1 MSKYIIVT
9 PCSEEYPEFQIEEG
23 LNLDN
28 ISVYPHNNTAGE
40 SYPEALAAGGE
51 IYQREDLIQAAKEY
65 GEFYLLQ
72 DNARENGRTDVSIIK
87 SSDGELAYY
96 IENEGKI
103 WKAAKDGVSL
113 MVMKKEKQ
121 QENGSLVRFF

>member
-1 MSKYIIVT
+1 M
-9 PCSEEYPEFQIEEG
+9 
-23 LNLDN
+23 D
-28 ISVYPHNNTAGE
+28 
-40 SYPEALAAGGE
+40 
-51 IYQREDLIQAAKEY
+51 RQAAKSV
-65 GEFYLLQ
+65 GGPVSFLWK
-72 DNARENGRTDVSIIK
+72 RTGSRAEWDSSFL
-87 SSDGELAYY
+87 SSDGELAYH